1 MDDEYDTF
9 SRYLGQLEYDKMMKE
24 SFQTKLLSFAA
35 ICSVGLIALLTT
47 QYFLMKSRKKEFQ
60 ILEDSGVQDKDTK
73 KSLLLENSM
82 YFIIISIAGFLW
94 LYIDRE
100 RYAYI
105 IAQYLAVLG
114 ISFIL
119 LLLMHA
125 VSHLVLKKK

>member
-1 MDDEYDTF
+1 
-9 SRYLGQLEYDKMMKE
+9 
-24 SFQTKLLSFAA
+24 
-35 ICSVGLIALLTT
+35 
-47 QYFLMKSRKKEFQ
+47 MKSRKKEFQ

-73 KSLLLENSM
+73 KSLLLENSI

-94 LYIDRE
+94 LYINRE
-100 RYAYI
+100 QYAYI